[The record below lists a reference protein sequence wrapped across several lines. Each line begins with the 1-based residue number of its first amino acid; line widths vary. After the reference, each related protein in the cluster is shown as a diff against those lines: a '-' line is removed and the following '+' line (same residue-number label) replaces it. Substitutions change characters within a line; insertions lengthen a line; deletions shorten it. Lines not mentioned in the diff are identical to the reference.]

1 MLLWPCFRRQAH
13 HEARSVDPFF
23 TVVNWAGSQF
33 SVRGQRLRP
42 GSISRVLSRNIFAN
56 FWLNIGSC
64 LSSDPADCCGLELT
78 QYPKT
83 KAGSKKDRKIQ
94 STHP

>member
-1 MLLWPCFRRQAH
+1 L
-13 HEARSVDPFF
+13 DPVF

-56 FWLNIGSC
+56 LWLNIGSC
-64 LSSDPADCCGLELT
+64 LSSDPADCFGLELT
-78 QYPKT
+78 QHPKT
-83 KAGSKKDRKIQ
+83 KASSKKDRKIQ

>member
-1 MLLWPCFRRQAH
+1 MH
-13 HEARSVDPFF
+13 HETRSVDPVFV
-23 TVVNWAGSQF
+23 VVNWAWSQF

-42 GSISRVLSRNIFAN
+42 DSISRVLSRNIFTN

-64 LSSDPADCCGLELT
+64 LSSDPTHCFGLELT
-78 QYPKT
+78 QHPKT
-83 KAGSKKDRKIQ
+83 KAGSKKNIKIQ

>member
-1 MLLWPCFRRQAH
+1 MH
-13 HEARSVDPFF
+13 HETRSVDPVFV
-23 TVVNWAGSQF
+23 VVNWAGSQF
-33 SVRGQRLRP
+33 SVRGQRLCP

-78 QYPKT
+78 QHPKT